1 MRLPG
6 VAKSTNRE
14 WSLQQRAIFEAF
26 RNAPGHVLVRARA
39 GTGKTTTILEALQ
52 YAPESK
58 ILLGAFNKQIADELQ
73 TRVSDARVQA
83 KTLHALGMGYIRAQ
97 VDEVRVD
104 ANNRAWDLVKDVADD
119 APQAIKVALKNL
131 HTKVRELNPWAETP
145 SDIERIAI
153 AYDLVP
159 DESELRGKWT
169 EAHYY
174 ETVLTIL
181 EHAADDVEVIDFA
194 DMIFLPLRRG
204 WAWPV
209 ADLVVVD
216 EAQDMT
222 GPQLEIALRA
232 CRKDGRIV
240 IVGDDRQAIYG
251 FRGAASDGL
260 DRLKKR
266 LEAVELG
273 LTMTYRCGKAIVEVA
288 RALVPDFQA
297 APTAPEGTVRTA
309 PLSAWMEA
317 QPGDFVLSRVNAP
330 LMGVALGLIRQGK
343 RARIRGRDIGKGLV
357 ELVSKLK
364 VKRLEDLDDT
374 LEQWSRREIARL
386 NKKDQAVARTRIAQ
400 IMDNVDTLL
409 TLAETTQSIAELQQK
424 LTTLFSDE
432 GVSEGVVMCST
443 IHRAKGL
450 EAGRVWVLQDTLRSG
465 NIEEENCAY
474 VAYTRAKDEL
484 IIVTRTHAEVS
495 ETHPQNSDVLAVE
508 RVEEQ

>member
-6 VAKSTNRE
+6 VLKVSGRE
-14 WSLQQRAIFEAF
+14 WSLQQKAIFEAF
-26 RNAPGHVLVRARA
+26 RSAQGHVLVRARA

-52 YAPESK
+52 YAPENK
-58 ILLGAFNKQIADELQ
+58 ILLAAFNKQIADELQ
-73 TRVSDARVQA
+73 TRVSDARVTA

-97 VDEVRVD
+97 VDSVRVD
-104 ANNRAWDLVKDVADD
+104 ANNRAWDLVKECAGD
-119 APQAIKVALKNL
+119 APQAIKIALKNL
-131 HTKVRELNPWAETP
+131 HTKVRELNPWAETTQEV
-145 SDIERIAI
+145 ERIAI

-159 DESELRGKWT
+159 DEAELRGRWDEKT
-169 EAHYY
+169 YY

-251 FRGAASDGL
+251 FRGASSNGL
-260 DRLKKR
+260 DKLKER

-273 LTMTYRCGKAIVEVA
+273 LTTTYRCGKSIVEVA
-288 RALVPDFQA
+288 KVLVPDFQA
-297 APTAPEGTVRTA
+297 APTAPEGLVRTA
-309 PLSAWMEA
+309 PLASWMQA
-317 QPGDFVLSRVNAP
+317 QPGDFVLSRANAP

-343 RARIRGRDIGKGLV
+343 RARIRDRDIGKGLI

-364 VKRLEDLDDT
+364 ISRLEDLDGA
-374 LEQWSRREIARL
+374 LERWSGREIGRL

-400 IMDNVDTLL
+400 IMDNVDTLN
-409 TLAETTQSIAELQQK
+409 TLAKTVASVAELQRK
-424 LTTLFSDE
+424 LETLFSDE
-432 GVSEGVVMCST
+432 GASESVVMCST

-450 EAGRVWVLQDTLRSG
+450 EASRVWVLEDTLKGG
-465 NIEEENCAY
+465 NLEEENLRY
-474 VAYTRAKDEL
+474 VAVTRAKDEL
-484 IIVTRTHAEVS
+484 VLVTKNYVATEGGA
-495 ETHPQNSDVLAVE
+495 
-508 RVEEQ
+508 

>member
-6 VAKSTNRE
+6 VLKVSGRE
-14 WSLQQRAIFEAF
+14 WSLQQKAIFEAF
-26 RNAPGHVLVRARA
+26 RSAQGHVLVRARA

-52 YAPESK
+52 YAPEHK
-58 ILLGAFNKQIADELQ
+58 ILLAAFNKQIADELQ
-73 TRVSDARVQA
+73 TRVSDARVTA

-97 VDEVRVD
+97 VDSVRVD
-104 ANNRAWDLVKDVADD
+104 ANNRAWDLVKECAGD
-119 APQAIKVALKNL
+119 APQAIKIALKHL
-131 HTKVRELNPWAETP
+131 HTKVRELNPWAETTQEV
-145 SDIERIAI
+145 ERIAI

-159 DESELRGKWT
+159 DEAELRGRWDEKT
-169 EAHYY
+169 YY

-181 EHAADDVEVIDFA
+181 EHAADEVEVIDFA

-260 DRLKKR
+260 DRLKTR

-273 LTMTYRCGKAIVEVA
+273 LTTTYRCGKSIVEVA
-288 RALVPDFQA
+288 KVLVPDFQA
-297 APTAPEGTVRTA
+297 APTAPDGLVRMA
-309 PLSAWMEA
+309 PPTAWMQA
-317 QPGDFVLSRVNAP
+317 QPGDFVLSRANAP
-330 LMGVALGLIRQGK
+330 LMGVALRLIRQGK

-364 VKRLEDLDDT
+364 VSRLEDLDGA
-374 LEQWSRREIARL
+374 LERWSGREIGRL

-400 IMDNVDTLL
+400 IMDNVDTLN
-409 TLAETTQSIAELQQK
+409 TLAETVASVAELQRK
-424 LTTLFSDE
+424 LETLFSDE
-432 GVSEGVVMCST
+432 GASESVVMCST

-450 EAGRVWVLQDTLRSG
+450 EASRVWVLEDTLKDG
-465 NIEEENCAY
+465 NLEESNLRY
-474 VAYTRAKDEL
+474 VAVTRAKEEL
-484 IIVTRTHAEVS
+484 VLVTKNYVAPEGG
-495 ETHPQNSDVLAVE
+495 
-508 RVEEQ
+508 EQ